1 MPQQFLICRT
11 GLYMKKLLVILF
23 LLIIAFASCDKPPI
37 PKPKKLIKEKEMIK
51 MLVDIHLAE
60 ATYQKMRFDSI
71 MKNFTSVDYYYSIL
85 DKYEVADSV
94 FEKSFVY
101 YASNPRQ
108 FEQMYRKVMNKLS
121 EMEQQYSGRKEEL
134 QFELP
139 K

>member
-1 MPQQFLICRT
+1 
-11 GLYMKKLLVILF
+11 MKKFLVILF

>member
-1 MPQQFLICRT
+1 
-11 GLYMKKLLVILF
+11 
-23 LLIIAFASCDKPPI
+23 
-37 PKPKKLIKEKEMIK
+37 MIK

-85 DKYEVADSV
+85 EKYEVADSV

>member
-1 MPQQFLICRT
+1 
-11 GLYMKKLLVILF
+11 MKKFLVILF

-85 DKYEVADSV
+85 EKYEVADSV